1 MPVGGKANGGQ
12 GRWEAGG
19 RRGWVL
25 LSGHLSPWRCCPG
38 GRTGPQAAGG
48 SSAEEAEARA
58 GAEPKQTSGP
68 RWPPP
73 SPTCHLAPGWGP
85 RGQRL
90 WHRPLLNRHP
100 DPPALSPA
108 GCGLRASCRPSPQ
121 PSPPC
126 LLGSPA
132 PTHPEPQHRGGG
144 TQPTGGRG
152 RRHRAQEGTLCLLSQ
167 LFFWAGSPS
176 RPWPPAADPQG
187 TKAGRCYRGMAVR
200 VGEGAGAAVLPVRG
214 EGSVAPSRL
223 GDRPDCPWS
232 VELPSLK
239 CTLCGVSPASG

>member
-48 SSAEEAEARA
+48 SSAEEAEAEARA

-108 GCGLRASCRPSPQ
+108 GCGLRAACELPTL
-121 PSPPC
+121 PPALATLPAGEPGSHAPRATAPGRGHAAHWGAREEAQGSGGDPLSSFPAV
-126 LLGSPA
+126 LLGWVPFEA
-132 PTHPEPQHRGGG
+132 LAT
-144 TQPTGGRG
+144 
-152 RRHRAQEGTLCLLSQ
+152 C
-167 LFFWAGSPS
+167 
-176 RPWPPAADPQG
+176 
-187 TKAGRCYRGMAVR
+187 C
-200 VGEGAGAAVLPVRG
+200 
-214 EGSVAPSRL
+214 
-223 GDRPDCPWS
+223 
-232 VELPSLK
+232 
-239 CTLCGVSPASG
+239 

>member
-108 GCGLRASCRPSPQ
+108 GCVRAADPPPSPRHPACWGARLPHTQ
-121 PSPPC
+121 SHSTGAGARSP
-126 LLGSPA
+126 LGGA
-132 PTHPEPQHRGGG
+132 GGG
-144 TQPTGGRG
+144 TGLRRGPFVFFPSCSSGLGPLRGPGHLLLTLRGQRQEDATGGW
-152 RRHRAQEGTLCLLSQ
+152 Q
-167 LFFWAGSPS
+167 
-176 RPWPPAADPQG
+176 
-187 TKAGRCYRGMAVR
+187 
-200 VGEGAGAAVLPVRG
+200 
-214 EGSVAPSRL
+214 
-223 GDRPDCPWS
+223 
-232 VELPSLK
+232 
-239 CTLCGVSPASG
+239 CG